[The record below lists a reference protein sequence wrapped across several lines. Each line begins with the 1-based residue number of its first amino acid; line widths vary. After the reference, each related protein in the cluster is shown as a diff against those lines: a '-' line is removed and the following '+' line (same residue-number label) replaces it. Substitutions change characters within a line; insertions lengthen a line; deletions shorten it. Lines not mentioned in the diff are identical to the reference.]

1 MPRMRVCVI
10 VRTCV
15 CMRVCVHPVV
25 IFLCIAEVA
34 FLSLVGWMRGR
45 IQGLRFVIVVWIALD
60 RLIHHKVTVLRNNF
74 LFLLSHSTFQR

>member
-1 MPRMRVCVI
+1 
-10 VRTCV
+10 
-15 CMRVCVHPVV
+15 
-25 IFLCIAEVA
+25 
-34 FLSLVGWMRGR
+34 MRGR